1 LNTLGNQLITSVKLP
16 TSLDLPEANARSG
29 LSPRSS
35 LASTTEHPDSY
46 PTALSLLLLKKVAS
60 KPLMKSAL
68 TLWELE
74 VLAFPA

>member
-1 LNTLGNQLITSVKLP
+1 MKLP
-16 TSLDLPEANARSG
+16 TRLDLLEANARSG

-35 LASTTEHPDSY
+35 LALTMEHPDSS

-60 KPLMKSAL
+60 KPLMKSAP

-74 VLAFPA
+74 ALASPA